1 MRSEDAGGKSHPI
14 SRHRGDIVLAVEQAT
29 FSARPVFIGWITFVI
44 QLPLQLFFTLWSGGF
59 FGGMIEATGLFARG
73 SNLPFFIFGAIG
85 FFAVPIVA
93 YFGKKLNYS
102 RTEYRF
108 FADRL
113 EFEEGFFS
121 INEKVVRFR
130 DISEVTL
137 HKGVFQR
144 LYGLGTIY
152 LATLA
157 TGSSGNFNPFV
168 ALGFGNVSASGVSV
182 RDITDPDQMFERIRQ
197 LVDAQHA

>member
-1 MRSEDAGGKSHPI
+1 MMIGEEK
-14 SRHRGDIVLAVEQAT
+14 
-29 FSARPVFIGWITFVI
+29 FSARPVFIGWITFLV
-44 QLPLQLFFTLWSGGF
+44 QSPLQLFFTFWAGGF
-59 FGGMIEATGLFARG
+59 LGGMTQAFFQVG
-73 SNLPFFIFGAIG
+73 SRVPFIIFGALA
-85 FFAVPIVA
+85 FFGIPIVA

-121 INEKVVRFR
+121 INKKV
-130 DISEVTL
+130 ISFQNVKEVSL
-137 HKGVFQR
+137 HKGIFQR

-157 TGSSGNFNPFV
+157 TGSLPGSNAFGPFGFW
-168 ALGFGNVSASGVSV
+168 ALGFGNISASGVSV
-182 RDITDPDQMFERIRQ
+182 RDIANPDAEFEKIRRI
-197 LVDAQHA
+197 VDAISNPMQ